1 MDNKKRMM
9 FSIDEDYYFIS
20 IKILIILSV
29 LKCYTTKLVDYRKLA
44 LIIEF
49 IKNKENFELFKK
61 LFLGD
66 KKETIQ
72 QNKQIL
78 NIYFNASLNELLIK
92 KIIFFLERKNLLEL
106 EKNNKFKS
114 LDIKFIKNRQ
124 LEHFLSEEI
133 FNEDKEQ
140 IIYIKNNLDRL
151 KSIKY
156 DTFIEKIFGS
166 GEVSKWDI

>member
-20 IKILIILSV
+20 IKILIILGE

-49 IKNKENFELFKK
+49 IKNKENFELFKE
-61 LFLGD
+61 LFLND

-72 QNKQIL
+72 KNKQIL
-78 NIYFNASLNELLIK
+78 NIYFNASLNEPLIK
-92 KIIFFLERKNLLEL
+92 KIILFLERKGLLEL
-106 EKNNKFKS
+106 EKHNKFKS
-114 LDIKFIKNRQ
+114 LDVKFIKNRK
-124 LEHFLSEEI
+124 LENFLSELI
-133 FNEDKEQ
+133 FDEDRER
-140 IIYIKNNLDRL
+140 IVYIKNNLDRV